1 MQTSTQLEL
10 FTLDRV
16 LGAYADGGA
25 MENAALYDQVCVR
38 TGVPRDAMEHRKPI
52 GVSGQRHSLAKRRIR
67 WHQQTAKKLGLLEKV
82 PGRRGAWRLTGE
94 GERKLGRARPGV
106 ALIAF
111 STDLGMAIWG
121 AWEDVFPKL
130 DEPIALLL
138 SSPPFPLARP
148 RAYGNPTQQEYVD
161 FICTAMEPIVRNL
174 LPGGSIVL
182 NVSQDIFEPGLP
194 SRSLYLERMVLALHD
209 RLGLHLMDR
218 IPWINL
224 SKAPAPF
231 QWASRTRQQLN
242 VAWEPIY
249 WFTNSPK
256 ECFSDN
262 RRVLEPHTETHKKLL
277 AQGGEQR
284 ERVHS
289 DGAYRLRKGSFGN
302 ATEGRIPRNVLQIGH
317 SCSESQRCNR
327 YAKEHGLQ
335 AHGAP
340 MPLTLA
346 DKLVRFLT
354 KPGQLVADNFAGKL
368 TTAKAAEMNG
378 RRWLCTEREGDY
390 IASGAPWFQRRRA

>member
-1 MQTSTQLEL
+1 MQAAAHAQLDL

-25 MENAALYDQVCVR
+25 LDNAALYDQVSALA
-38 TGVPRDAMEHRKPI
+38 GVPRDAMERREPI
-52 GVSGQRHSLAKRRIR
+52 GASGQRHSLAKRRVR
-67 WHQQTAKKLGLLEKV
+67 WQQQTAKKLGLLEKV
-82 PGRRGAWRLTGE
+82 PGQRGKWRLTGE
-94 GERKLGRARPGV
+94 GLRKLGRASAGV

-111 STDLGMAIWG
+111 STELGLAIWG

-138 SSPPFPLARP
+138 SSPPFPLAKP
-148 RAYGNPTQQEYVD
+148 RAYGNPTQQQYVD
-161 FICTAMEPIVRNL
+161 FICAAMEPIVRNL

-182 NVSQDIFEPGLP
+182 NVSQDIFEPGMP

-218 IPWINL
+218 IPWVNA
-224 SKAPAPF
+224 SKAPGPVAY
-231 QWASRTRQQLN
+231 ASGTRQQLN

-262 RRVLEPHTETHKKLL
+262 RRVLEPHTEKHMKLI
-277 AQGGEQR
+277 ARGGEQR
-284 ERVHS
+284 EQVHS

-302 ATEGRIPRNVLQIGH
+302 ATEGRIPRNVLQMGH
-317 SCSESQRCNR
+317 HCSEVKRMNR
-327 YAKEHGLQ
+327 YARDNGLQ

-340 MPLTLA
+340 MPLALA

-354 KPGQLVADNFAGKL
+354 RPGDLVADNFAGRL
-368 TTAKAAEMNG
+368 TTGKAAEMNG
-378 RRWLCTEREGDY
+378 RRWICTEREGDY
-390 IASGAPWFQRRRA
+390 LAAGMTRFNT